1 MYWGADS
8 MTIKNNRIELTSEES
23 SIFTRQF
30 KIGVIKQLY
39 KEKLLTVEQ
48 YDQVINAI
56 NSH

>member
-1 MYWGADS
+1 

-23 SIFTRQF
+23 NIFTRQF

-48 YDQVINAI
+48 YDQVIKAI